1 MNQSFQH
8 SILGNNESYQAQNEV
23 YYHLVDAVE
32 DKAVVNT
39 INDYDINNDSLYK
52 LPCYITKE
60 LAEIISEYPDGAG
73 QSISARLHDMFYM
86 SYITYNAIKDDYE
99 FLPHFYFKTIF
110 LVHGNSK
117 PFHKTFTL
125 FLQIR
130 DEYELGGDILLFGLR
145 DQFDEDCNQLI
156 KM

>member
-8 SILGNNESYQAQNEV
+8 SIYRNNQSYQAQNEV

-60 LAEIISEYPDGAG
+60 LAELISEYPDGAG
-73 QSISARLHDMFYM
+73 QSITGRLHDMFWN
-86 SYITYNAIKDDYE
+86 SYITHNIIKDKYE

-110 LVHGNSK
+110 LVPGNSK
-117 PFHKTFTL
+117 PYHKTFTL
-125 FLQIR
+125 FVQTR
-130 DEYELGGDILLFGLR
+130 DEYELGGEILLFGLQ

-156 KM
+156 KL